1 MNAGRAVAGTRVEW
15 LTPAAPA
22 GIAVLRLT
30 GPDVLAVL
38 RRACRRAKSDRP
50 PEFAPGAVSYCRFF
64 DGDEPLDDIVV
75 ALSSEGDLPAADLCF
90 HGGVRLIQ
98 RALLALQ
105 ALGVKWT
112 PPRELAAAAAQQSE
126 PVVNLAD
133 AASIRALVDA
143 ELTATLPLATTRT
156 MAAWLLRQ
164 ADLIAGVLS
173 SSQTDFAAFE
183 HRSRAAL
190 RAFNGLSVALI
201 GPPNAGKS
209 TLANALM
216 GRDHAIVS
224 DTPGT
229 TRDWVEGEA
238 FLGGWPV
245 TLTDTAGLRATGD
258 ALEQLAMQRGRVQ
271 AARADLVLCV
281 MDHRAYELT
290 ELSRMIAAICRVPPE
305 PTNPT
310 QLASTPDSP
319 IPRTLLVLNKS
330 DLPGAMDAAPADALR
345 VSALQGDGMDAL
357 VRVMMTALQL
367 DLLTPDQPAA
377 FSPRLL
383 AFVREQFSR
392 R

>member
-1 MNAGRAVAGTRVEW
+1 MNARRAVAVTRVEW

-22 GIAVLRLT
+22 GIAVLRLI
-30 GPDVLAVL
+30 GPDVIAVL
-38 RRACRRAKSDRP
+38 CRACRRVKSDRP
-50 PEFAPGAVSYCRFF
+50 PEFSPGTLTYCRFF

-75 ALSSEGDLPAADLCF
+75 ALTSASDLPVADLCF

-105 ALGVKWT
+105 ALGVEWM
-112 PPRELAAAAAQQSE
+112 PPLELAAAMAQQSE
-126 PVVNLAD
+126 PVVDFAD
-133 AASIRALVDA
+133 AASIRALIDA
-143 ELTATLPLATTRT
+143 ELVAALPLATTRT

-164 ADLIAGVLS
+164 ADLLAGMLAS
-173 SSQTDFAAFE
+173 DQTDFAAFE
-183 HRSRAAL
+183 RRSRVAL
-190 RAFNGLSVALI
+190 GAFNGLSVALV

-245 TLTDTAGLRATGD
+245 TLTDTAGLRTTGD

-281 MDHRAYELT
+281 MDHRAYDAAEM
-290 ELSRMIAAICRVPPE
+290 SRMLAAVRSALPKSPPVG
-305 PTNPT
+305 
-310 QLASTPDSP
+310 QAA
-319 IPRTLLVLNKS
+319 PRTDPPMPPTLLVLNKS
-330 DLPGAMDAAPADALR
+330 DLPGASESAPAEAVR
-345 VSALQGDGMDAL
+345 VSALHGAGLDAL
-357 VRVMMTALQL
+357 VCAMMTALQL
-367 DLLTPDQPAA
+367 DLLAPDQPTA

-383 AFVREQFSR
+383 TLARERSAR
-392 R
+392 